1 MVQCNGKAVCVSEG
15 DIYLVTLKF
24 TNEEKEI
31 VEISDTLK
39 TAITETVKFYLNDVK
54 KKQKIF
60 FAYQEDDFTI
70 EPIEGKY
77 GIGLLIKTNAFQSY
91 ADPSMIARGLAKFL
105 TSEISVKEV

>member
-1 MVQCNGKAVCVSEG
+1 MVKCTSKAVCVSES

-24 TNEEKEI
+24 TNEQKAI

-39 TAITETVKFYLNDVK
+39 TAITETVKSYLNDVK

-60 FAYQEDDFTI
+60 FAYREDDFTI

-77 GIGLLIKTNAFQSY
+77 GVGLLIKTRVFQPY
-91 ADPSMIARGLAKFL
+91 ADPSMIARGLAKCF
-105 TSEISVKEV
+105 TSEVSVKEA

>member
-31 VEISDTLK
+31 VEISDAIK

-77 GIGLLIKTNAFQSY
+77 GVGLLIKTNAFKPY

-105 TSEISVKEV
+105 TSEVSVKEV